1 MQTNDV
7 SGILQYELMNQ
18 MFQTISEESSIYGV
32 SDTDKNTFD
41 MLMQSILDSSK
52 DSDGNIDANKL
63 NFLGNSDL
71 SKLGYGGGTKLD
83 TFSGVEKSTKVNSN
97 KENSITNDINKDI
110 HINNLS
116 IDQAVDNASK
126 KYAVDKKLV
135 LAVIHQE
142 SSFNPNSTSSAGA
155 MGLMQLM
162 PGTAKELGVSNAYDI
177 NQNVDG
183 GTKYLKSLLD
193 TFGNYK
199 MAIAAY
205 NAGPGAVKNSGEN
218 ISKLPSETQ
227 DYVAKVSKYY
237 QNV

>member
-7 SGILQYELMNQ
+7 TGALQYELMSQ
-18 MFQTISEESSIYGV
+18 MLSSISQNSSLYGE
-32 SDTDKNTFD
+32 SDAQQNIFN
-41 MLMQSILDSSK
+41 MLMQSMLDATK
-52 DSDGNIDANKL
+52 DNNGDININKL

-71 SKLGYGGGTKLD
+71 SKIGYGAGTKLD
-83 TFSGVEKSTKVNSN
+83 KLSTGSASN
-97 KENSITNDINKDI
+97 GNNNSISDDINTDMKT
-110 HINNLS
+110 NNLS

-126 KYAVDKKLV
+126 KYGVDKKLI
-135 LAVIHQE
+135 LAVIQQE

-162 PGTAKELGVSNAYDI
+162 PGTAKELGVDNAY
-177 NQNVDG
+177 NVNENVDG

-193 TFGNYK
+193 NFGNYK

-205 NAGPGAVKNSGEN
+205 NAGPGAVQNSGEN
-218 ISKLPSETQ
+218 LAKLPSETQ

>member
-7 SGILQYELMNQ
+7 TGVLKYELMNQ
-18 MFQTISEESSIYGV
+18 MLSSISKASSLDGESSTQQNIF
-32 SDTDKNTFD
+32 N
-41 MLMQSILDSSK
+41 MLMQSMLDSTK
-52 DSDGNIDANKL
+52 DSNGNVDINKL
-63 NFLGNSDL
+63 KFLENSDL
-71 SKLGYGGGTKLD
+71 SNLGYGAGTELDKLYSVSD
-83 TFSGVEKSTKVNSN
+83 LNGN
-97 KENSITNDINKDI
+97 NSITNDINKDI

-116 IDQAVDNASK
+116 IDEAVDNASK
-126 KYAVDKKLV
+126 KYGVDKKLI
-135 LAVIHQE
+135 LAVIQQE

-162 PGTAKELGVSNAYDI
+162 PGTASELGVNNAYDI

-205 NAGPGAVKNSGEN
+205 NAGPGAVEKSGDN
-218 ISKLPSETQ
+218 IAKLPSETQ

-237 QNV
+237 QNL